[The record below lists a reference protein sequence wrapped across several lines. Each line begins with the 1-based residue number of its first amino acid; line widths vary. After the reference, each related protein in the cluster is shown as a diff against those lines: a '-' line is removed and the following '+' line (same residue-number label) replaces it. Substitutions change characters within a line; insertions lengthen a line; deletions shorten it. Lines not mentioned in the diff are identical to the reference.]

1 MSRAFVNEED
11 QHQDDDV
18 PEIRV
23 PIPPGAR
30 NYMTPA
36 GAERL
41 QAELREL
48 ANGDRPK
55 LAAAIARLPS
65 PEGRGTEDTLRRQLR
80 KVDRRVEYLTRM
92 LAILEI
98 VDPAKQKSNR
108 VVFGAKVTVSGDRG
122 EEQTYQ
128 IVGVDESEPE
138 LVGGDG
144 ARDGHDGRGQWLLPW
159 CTNLA
164 VIASGNYL
172 PRPKAARCRRG
183 C

>member
-11 QHQDDDV
+11 QYQDDDV

-48 ANGDRPK
+48 TDGDRPR
-55 LAAAIARLPS
+55 LAAAIARLSS

-92 LAILEI
+92 MAILEI

-108 VVFGAKVTVSGDRG
+108 VVFGAKVTVSGDHG

-138 LVGGDG
+138 QGRISWISPVAKALIG
-144 ARDGHDGRGQWLLPW
+144 ALP
-159 CTNLA
+159 NDEVKVRLP
-164 VIASGNYL
+164 SGESRLRVRKIEY
-172 PRPKAARCRRG
+172 G
-183 C
+183 